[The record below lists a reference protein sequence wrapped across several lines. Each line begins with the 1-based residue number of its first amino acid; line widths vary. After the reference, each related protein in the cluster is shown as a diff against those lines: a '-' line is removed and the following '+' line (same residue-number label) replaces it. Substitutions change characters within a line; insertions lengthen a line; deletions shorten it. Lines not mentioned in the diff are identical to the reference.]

1 MSDVSSLTELARFV
15 GSSGLDMESAN
26 ARGIAVNGSVLPRG
40 KRQGRQR
47 VSELLS
53 VVLTLSARTRRMVM
67 PKVEIELDVFTPA
80 GGRAVL
86 IKLPG

>member
-1 MSDVSSLTELARFV
+1 MSELSSLTELARFV

-26 ARGIAVNGSVLPRG
+26 ARGLAVNGAVHGPG
-40 KRQGRQR
+40 KRQSRQR

-67 PKVEIELDVFTPA
+67 PKVEIDLDVFTPA

-86 IKLPG
+86 IKLP

>member
-15 GSSGLDMESAN
+15 GSSGLELESAN
-26 ARGIAVNGSVLPRG
+26 ARGAVVNGMTRTGG

-53 VVLTLSARTRRMVM
+53 VVLTLSARTRRVVM
-67 PKVEIELDVFTPA
+67 PKVEIDLDVFTPT

>member
-1 MSDVSSLTELARFV
+1 MSDVSSLTELARFI
-15 GSSGLDMESAN
+15 GSSGFEMESAN
-26 ARGIAVNGSVLPRG
+26 ARGLAVNDTVRRG

-67 PKVEIELDVFTPA
+67 PKVEIDLDVFTPA